1 MVYDITDPTNSEFVQ
16 YINNRDFEVE
26 AQLEDGSTNPAVGD
40 LGPEGLTFI
49 AAADSPTGE
58 ALLAVSNEISG
69 TTSLFE
75 FNPPEKPVDPVEPVA
90 EILDL
95 TGIDGN
101 ITANV
106 SLMREAAFDNL
117 LQFYVTDAQG
127 AVDGINPGEAGYE
140 DAVRQ
145 NLLAMPQLFVDNLTS
160 KDTTITLTGGA
171 YYAPALIIDGDLHNL
186 ATIGDAALGMTMIK
200 RDGNV
205 WAFEDWVDAD
215 FNDLEFAINSVD
227 VSPVVA

>member
-1 MVYDITDPTNSEFVQ
+1 VRCYDDRETDTGNGGTGG
-16 YINNRDFEVE
+16 
-26 AQLEDGSTNPAVGD
+26 DGSDGD
-40 LGPEGLTFI
+40 DTDTGTDNGDTGTDNGGT
-49 AAADSPTGE
+49 DSGGE
-58 ALLAVSNEISG
+58 NV
-69 TTSLFE
+69 
-75 FNPPEKPVDPVEPVA
+75 VA

-145 NLLAMPQLFVDNLTS
+145 NLLAMPQLFVENRTM
-160 KDTTITLTGGA
+160 KDTTITLEGGF

-186 ATIGDAALGMTMIK
+186 ATIGDAALGMTMIQ
-200 RDGNV
+200 RDGDS
-205 WAFEDWVDAD
+205 WFFEDWIDAD

-227 VSPVVA
+227 GVA